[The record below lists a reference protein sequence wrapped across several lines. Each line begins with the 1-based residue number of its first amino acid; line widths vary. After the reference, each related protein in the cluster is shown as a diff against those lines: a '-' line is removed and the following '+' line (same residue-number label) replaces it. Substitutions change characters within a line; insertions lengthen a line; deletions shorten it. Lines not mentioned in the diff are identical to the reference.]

1 MKKTFFSLLLLISTI
16 CNSQEPEPGKVIP
29 EYGKTYT
36 IESPEFITDTS
47 SVLKV
52 VFDVD
57 RSFDATKPNALIE
70 TAARFLNMHEKAGV
84 DPENMHLAL
93 VFHGSATKDVFDDA
107 SYSEAYPDTEEN
119 PNTQL
124 FTALA
129 NAGTELIVCGQSAA
143 HHNVDPENV
152 HKDIKYALSAMT
164 ALVQLQADGYH
175 LISCF
180 STVDIDLE
188 Y

>member
-1 MKKTFFSLLLLISTI
+1 MKKLILLFTI
-16 CNSQEPEPGKVIP
+16 LWVNLSFAQKFEPGNVIP
-29 EYGKTYT
+29 EYGKTIIVPHAE
-36 IESPEFITDTS
+36 IEVDTNL
-47 SVLKV
+47 VYKV
-52 VFDVD
+52 VFDID
-57 RSFDATKPNALIE
+57 RNFDPAEVNKLVE
-70 TAARFLNMHEKAGV
+70 TAARFLNMHQKAGV

-93 VFHGSATKDVFDDA
+93 VFHGSATKDVLDDA
-107 SYSEAYPDTEEN
+107 SYSKAYPDTEEN
-119 PNTQL
+119 PNTPL

-175 LISCF
+175 LIKF
-180 STVDIDLE
+180 
-188 Y
+188 

>member
-1 MKKTFFSLLLLISTI
+1 MKKTFFFLLLLISTI

-36 IESPEFITDTS
+36 IESPEFTTDTS

-84 DPENMHLAL
+84 DPENMKIAL
-93 VFHGSATKDVFDDA
+93 VLHGKSVNDVLLD
-107 SYSEAYPDTEEN
+107 EEYISKNPESSKN
-119 PNTQL
+119 PNL
-124 FTALA
+124 PLIEALSKQ
-129 NAGTELIVCGQSAA
+129 GVEIILCGQSAT
-143 HHNVDPENV
+143 HYQVSRENASEHV
-152 HKDIKYALSAMT
+152 KFALSAMT
-164 ALVQLQADGYH
+164 ALVQLQNNAYQ
-175 LISCF
+175 LIKF
-180 STVDIDLE
+180 
-188 Y
+188 

>member
-84 DPENMHLAL
+84 DPENMKIAL
-93 VFHGSATKDVFDDA
+93 VLHGKSVNDVLLD
-107 SYSEAYPDTEEN
+107 EEYISKN
-119 PNTQL
+119 PESSKN
-124 FTALA
+124 
-129 NAGTELIVCGQSAA
+129 
-143 HHNVDPENV
+143 P
-152 HKDIKYALSAMT
+152 
-164 ALVQLQADGYH
+164 
-175 LISCF
+175 
-180 STVDIDLE
+180 
-188 Y
+188 